1 MADSEPAVYSAPV
14 SSGLLASAAQVVRP
28 NTKLI
33 ALLAEAQLK
42 AGDTEAASA
51 SIERGLAKDPA
62 NAALRSVKVRADAL
76 KSKR

>member
-1 MADSEPAVYSAPV
+1 MADQA
-14 SSGLLASAAQVVRP
+14 ASAV
-28 NTKLI
+28 NDTKLI

-62 NAALRSVKVRADAL
+62 NAALRNLKLRADAIR
-76 KSKR
+76 SRR